1 MTDLARGTSERT
13 PDFATIAGFLDYWER
28 IRGRT
33 MRVARVIP
41 PDKIEWSPA
50 AGRFSL
56 GDLLRHLAAIERYMY
71 AENVRLAVS
80 AYPGHGREFADGYG
94 AVIGY
99 MERLHDESVAIF
111 SGLSDQ
117 DLQRKCQTPEGT
129 SITTWK
135 WLRAMVEH
143 EVHHRGQIYTYLGLL
158 DVPTPPLFG
167 LTSEEVRAK
176 SRRSS

>member
-1 MTDLARGTSERT
+1 MSNADRGTPERI
-13 PDFATIAGFLDYWER
+13 PDFATITGFLDYWER

-33 MRVARVIP
+33 MRAAAVIP
-41 PDKIEWSPA
+41 PEQIEWAPA
-50 AGRFSL
+50 AGRFTL

-71 AENVRLAVS
+71 AENARLSVS
-80 AYPGHGREFADGYG
+80 AYPGHGRELADGFE
-94 AVIGY
+94 AVMKY

-111 SGLSDQ
+111 STLSDS
-117 DLQRKCQTPEGT
+117 DLLRKCQTPEGT

-158 DVPTPPLFG
+158 GVPTPALFG
-167 LTSEEVRAK
+167 LTSEEVKMR
-176 SRRSS
+176 SRRVP